1 MKTRRE
7 LLEEFVAE
15 DPNDS
20 FSRYALALELEKE
33 NRITEAIP
41 HLREVITRDPS
52 YLAAYQHLGRLVAQN
67 GSVDEARQI
76 YLRGVSV
83 ASAAGDQRARNEM
96 QEALDM
102 LD

>member
-7 LLEEFVAE
+7 MLEEFVAQ

-33 NRITEAIP
+33 SNKPEAVAQ
-41 HLREVITRDPS
+41 LREVIARDPK
-52 YLAAYQHLGRLVAQN
+52 YVAAYYHLGRLLAQT
-67 GSVDEARQI
+67 GVVDEARET
-76 YLRGVSV
+76 YRRGLE
-83 ASAAGDQRARNEM
+83 AAADSGDQRARTEM

>member
-7 LLEEFVAE
+7 LLEEFVAQ

-33 NRITEAIP
+33 NRTPEAITQ
-41 HLREVITRDPS
+41 LREVIARDPV
-52 YLAAYQHLGRLVAQN
+52 YVAAYQHLGRLVAQSI
-67 GSVDEARQI
+67 SVEEAREV

-83 ASAAGDQRARNEM
+83 AGAAGDQRARSEM